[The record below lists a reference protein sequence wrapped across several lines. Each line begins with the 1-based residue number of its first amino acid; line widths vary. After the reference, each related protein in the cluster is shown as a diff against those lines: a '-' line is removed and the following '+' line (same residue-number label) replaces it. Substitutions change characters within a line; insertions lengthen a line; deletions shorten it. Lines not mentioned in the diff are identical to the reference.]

1 MKIYIHYLFF
11 CLIIF
16 AVCGGCNIGNANKP
30 NLKETYSYKSNE
42 AFDASFNYQLLKAAY
57 PKTSIQVKD
66 ESIAKIAAWSGDT
79 AALYISIAKK
89 YYVDDAN
96 AEALLNFVYKGN
108 SAFIAAGE
116 IDSVLLNKIY
126 CTQYTVINGFSD
138 IPLEF
143 TNTKLSLNSELCTY
157 KDTAFEYY
165 YLPMHNAFPLINDR
179 HARVIGYNQNKATN
193 FIVFFWGKGRL
204 YLHAEPRA
212 FSNYFLMSNKN
223 HRYAIQV
230 LQMLPQFPEHVYVD
244 DYYNKRDYKSA
255 SNSPS
260 FLNTLL
266 KNPPL
271 AWAFFIVLGL
281 LLLYILINGKRRQQV
296 IPIIKPTEN
305 SSVAYAEA
313 IAGLYLRQDSNSSI
327 AEKQIMYF
335 NEGIRASYFI
345 TPSVHDASYLQLLSK
360 KSGVPLEEIT
370 ALYSFMETI
379 KVTAKVTD
387 EDLTLLN
394 KKLASFQKKK
404 Q

>member
-1 MKIYIHYLFF
+1 M
-11 CLIIF
+11 IF
-16 AVCGGCNIGNANKP
+16 AFSGGCKIGNANKP

-116 IDSVLLNKIY
+116 IDSVLLSKMY
-126 CTQYTVINGFSD
+126 CTQYAANNGYSD
-138 IPLEF
+138 IPIEF
-143 TNTKLSLNSELCTY
+143 INTGVSLSSALCTY
-157 KDTAFEYY
+157 KDTAFKYY
-165 YLPMHNAFPLINDR
+165 YLPMFNAFPLINDR

-255 SNSPS
+255 SNNPS
-260 FLNTLL
+260 FLSTLL

>member
-1 MKIYIHYLFF
+1 ML
-11 CLIIF
+11 
-16 AVCGGCNIGNANKP
+16 
-30 NLKETYSYKSNE
+30 
-42 AFDASFNYQLLKAAY
+42 
-57 PKTSIQVKD
+57 
-66 ESIAKIAAWSGDT
+66 
-79 AALYISIAKK
+79 
-89 YYVDDAN
+89 
-96 AEALLNFVYKGN
+96 
-108 SAFIAAGE
+108 
-116 IDSVLLNKIY
+116 
-126 CTQYTVINGFSD
+126 
-138 IPLEF
+138 
-143 TNTKLSLNSELCTY
+143 
-157 KDTAFEYY
+157 
-165 YLPMHNAFPLINDR
+165 NAFPLINDR

-360 KSGVPLEEIT
+360 KSGVPLEEIS

-379 KVTAKVTD
+379 KATAKVTD

>member
-1 MKIYIHYLFF
+1 MKIYTHYLFF

-16 AVCGGCNIGNANKP
+16 AFCCGCNVGNANKP

-57 PKTSIQVKD
+57 PKTSIQIKE

-116 IDSVLLNKIY
+116 IDSVLLNKMY
-126 CTQYTVINGFSD
+126 CTQYAANNGYND
-138 IPLEF
+138 IPIEF
-143 TNTKLSLNSELCTY
+143 TNTGVSLSSALCTY
-157 KDTAFEYY
+157 NDTAFKYY
-165 YLPMHNAFPLINDR
+165 YLPMLNAFPLINDR

-212 FSNYFLMSNKN
+212 FSNYFLMNNKN

-230 LQMLPQFPEHVYVD
+230 LQMLPQFPEHVYID

-281 LLLYILINGKRRQQV
+281 LLLYILVNGKRRQQV

-335 NEGIRASYFI
+335 NEGIRTSYFI

-360 KSGVPLEEIT
+360 KSGVPLEEIS
-370 ALYSFMETI
+370 ALYSFIETI
-379 KVTAKVTD
+379 KAPAKVTD
-387 EDLTLLN
+387 EDLSLLN
-394 KKLASFQKKK
+394 IKLASFQKKK

>member
-16 AVCGGCNIGNANKP
+16 AFCCGCNIGNANKP

-116 IDSVLLNKIY
+116 IDSVLLNKMY
-126 CTQYTVINGFSD
+126 CTQYTVTNGYSD

-143 TNTKLSLNSELCTY
+143 SNTKLSLNSALCTY
-157 KDTAFEYY
+157 KDTAFKYY
-165 YLPMHNAFPLINDR
+165 YLPMLNAFPLINDR

-379 KVTAKVTD
+379 KATAKVTD